1 MVILISS
8 ATGPP
13 NICFCGVPCAT
24 TCAFATGNCAFATG
38 TCACATGTCVCA
50 TATGTCATATGT
62 CVCTGFAIATAC
74 TCVCTG
80 FATAIGVCAGVCG
93 GVGFE
98 PNKESKNP
106 PPAAG
111 FATCVCS

>member
-24 TCAFATGNCAFATG
+24 TGVCATTCAFATG
-38 TCACATGTCVCA
+38 TCACATGTCV
-50 TATGTCATATGT
+50 CATATGT